1 MESTLNKAE
10 AIGNSTRTVIGRLYD
25 NAKVKEQALVD
36 ARTVLDIVGVYDK
49 DTLETACS
57 LALKDFY
64 LITYNTLMPYVKK
77 AAKNRKK
84 DLTNKNIKAQ
94 KQGIIRGADYYRKDG
109 NL

>member
-1 MESTLNKAE
+1 MNKAE

-36 ARTVLDIVGVYDK
+36 ARTILDIAGIYDK
-49 DTLETACS
+49 DILEIACN

-77 AAKNRKK
+77 AAKNKK
-84 DLTNKNIKAQ
+84 NELTNKNIEAH
-94 KQGIIRGADYYRKDG
+94 KQGIVRGADYYRKDG
-109 NL
+109 KNL